1 MPQEQ
6 PLFNK
11 ILTDE
16 NNKILVKTPSD
27 NCLDVMSGN
36 KFNEKDV
43 AANNPNGLASVVTQE
58 IHTDSEMAILG
69 VHELLTSF
77 SSTYVISLTPFRAL
91 CVKQ

>member
-1 MPQEQ
+1 M
-6 PLFNK
+6 
-11 ILTDE
+11 
-16 NNKILVKTPSD
+16 VKTPSD

-43 AANNPNGLASVVTQE
+43 AAKNPNGLASVVTQE

-69 VHELLTSF
+69 VYESLTSF

>member
-27 NCLDVMSGN
+27 NCLDVMSWN

-58 IHTDSEMAILG
+58 IHTINKAGDF
-69 VHELLTSF
+69 VHAWIIDIIQKHL
-77 SSTYVISLTPFRAL
+77 YTPFH
-91 CVKQ
+91 

>member
-11 ILTDE
+11 IPTDE
-16 NNKILVKTPSD
+16 NNNILVKTPSD

-69 VHELLTSF
+69 VYESLTSF

>member
-11 ILTDE
+11 ILTDK

-58 IHTDSEMAILG
+58 IHTHSEMAILG
-69 VHELLTSF
+69 MHESLTSF
-77 SSTYVISLTPFRAL
+77 SSTYVISLTPFREPF
-91 CVKQ
+91 V